1 MLKKKKNNKGFTLIE
16 LLVVI
21 AIIGILAV
29 VAVPALFNNIN
40 KAKVADLKSD
50 YNAYKSATL
59 AYYTD
64 HNDFPVADGQTKA
77 ITDKTGNS
85 ANANETYKDL
95 LSSYMDNVPTESP
108 FGTVY
113 SIKNDGGKLIL
124 TTTYTK
130 ASDEKLKNLI
140 ENDSN
145 GVITVGTGGVI
156 NMTLMNTTNPVA

>member
-50 YNAYKSATL
+50 YNAYKSASL

-64 HNDFPVADGQTKA
+64 KNEFPQA
-77 ITDKTGNS
+77 KT
-85 ANANETYKDL
+85 ETELKNVFEP
-95 LSSYMDNVPTESP
+95 YMDNVPTKSP
-108 FGTVY
+108 FDSDYVVEKSGDSLLLKTTSDKLKGNSKLDALIKKDANGLMSLDATTGTV
-113 SIKNDGGKLIL
+113 
-124 TTTYTK
+124 T
-130 ASDEKLKNLI
+130 
-140 ENDSN
+140 
-145 GVITVGTGGVI
+145 
-156 NMTLMNTTNPVA
+156 MTLISNSQTDNSGSGSGNN

>member
-50 YNAYKSATL
+50 YNAYKSAAL

-64 HNDFPVADGQTKA
+64 NNSFPTA
-77 ITDKTGNS
+77 NS
-85 ANANETYKDL
+85 EETLK
-95 LSSYMDNVPTESP
+95 SVFGPYMDNVPVKSP
-108 FGTVY
+108 FDTEYIV
-113 SIKNDGGKLIL
+113 SEDTTNHKLLL
-124 TTTYTK
+124 TTTY
-130 ASDEKLKNLI
+130 DKLKTDNKLADLI
-140 ENDSN
+140 KKDSN
-145 GVITVGTGGVI
+145 GVMTVDSSDGKIT
-156 NMTLMNTTNPVA
+156 MTLISNSQTDSSGSTNTQGK